1 VPVPLPD
8 DEVQRLARLR
18 ALSVLDSAPEAL
30 FDGLAEAAA
39 AALGTPMAAVNL
51 IDADR
56 LWIKAGVGLEVG
68 GSHPRELTFC
78 THTILGDG
86 VLEVPDARLDP
97 RFSAN
102 PAVRA
107 PDGIRFYAGATI
119 ALGDG
124 SRLGALCA
132 VDTVPHRLDEHQR
145 GLLQALAK
153 VAGEALQLRLDSL
166 RREAML
172 ERTGRLAK
180 VGGWTLDLITD
191 TLEWTDQTCR
201 LHDLPPGHRPTL
213 EEALDCYPREARI
226 RLERAIERAREEG
239 GEWDLELPMK
249 TPAGRRRWVRVI
261 GQTEHLD
268 DGQPARVVGAIQ
280 DISIRRQV
288 MTALETSER
297 RFRQLFQYSLGLI
310 CTHDHEG
317 VLLSVNP
324 AAARALGYS
333 VGELLGRPLT
343 DFIPE
348 SRREAFRD
356 YLLRIIT
363 TGTDAG
369 LLELIARD
377 GRRLMWQYQNVL
389 DDESEE
395 PYILGHAQDITE
407 RFEMER
413 QLRDW
418 SVRDALT
425 GCYNRRYLADLEK
438 SGAARRWLRHGGSGP
453 FQAGQRHLR
462 SPARRRG
469 AAGDGAFPPAARTR
483 RRCGGTPGRRR
494 VPAAAARCRRS
505 GHCRG
510 DRTDRTGPRRGA
522 DRLHAG
528 LRHFRRR
535 GVVGRRI
542 GRGRPQTLRTARAG
556 PRRLS
561 CFPRAAV
568 RATMRVPRCRIS
580 RIRTMHDFDD
590 ELPAEPEDSVEALVW
605 QLLLLVNPGDEDTAL
620 RHFAAWRDVQA
631 ESGGLADPVETVSE
645 VIDWSAGFRV
655 DDAVTLVQALDELAA
670 RWNLSI
676 DWDGDPDDEDFLDE
690 HDAPDL
696 LGTAYDRLLERGYTV
711 WIYESPGAAWA
722 GWITRTDEA
731 EPMREVATALGV
743 NLRPACDAG

>member
-1 VPVPLPD
+1 MPAPLPD

-51 IDADR
+51 IDTDR
-56 LWIKAGVGLEVG
+56 LWVKAGVGLEAG
-68 GSHPRELTFC
+68 GSYPRELTFC

-97 RFSAN
+97 RFAAN
-102 PAVRA
+102 PAVRT

-132 VDTVPHRLDEHQR
+132 IDTVPHRLDEHQR
-145 GLLQALAK
+145 RLLQALAK

-172 ERTGRLAK
+172 ERTGRLAN
-180 VGGWTLDLITD
+180 VGGWTLDLSTE

-201 LHDLPPGHRPTL
+201 LHDLPPGYRPTL
-213 EEALDCYPREARI
+213 EEALACYPREARV
-226 RLERAIERAREEG
+226 RLERAIERARTEG
-239 GEWDLELPMK
+239 GDWDLELPIK
-249 TPAGRRRWVRVI
+249 TAVGRKRWVRVI

-268 DGQPARVVGAIQ
+268 DGRPARVIGAIQ

-333 VGELLGRPLT
+333 VGELLGRPLS

-348 SRREAFRD
+348 SRRDAFRD

-363 TGTDAG
+363 NGTDAG
-369 LLELIARD
+369 LLELVSRD

-413 QLRDW
+413 QLREW
-418 SVRDALT
+418 SVHDALT
-425 GCYNRRYLADLEK
+425 GCYNRRYLTELEQ
-438 SGAARRWLRHGGSGP
+438 SGITRRWGCITVDLDH
-453 FQAGQRHLR
+453 FKQVN
-462 SPARRRG
+462 
-469 AAGDGAFPPAARTR
+469 DTY
-483 RRCGGTPGRRR
+483 
-494 VPAAAARCRRS
+494 
-505 GHCRG
+505 GHQRG
-510 DRTDRTGPRRGA
+510 DEVLQAMARFLRRHVRGDDA
-522 DRLHAG
+522 VVRLG
-528 LRHFRRR
+528 
-535 GVVGRRI
+535 G
-542 GRGRPQTLRTARAG
+542 
-556 PRRLS
+556 
-561 CFPRAAV
+561 
-568 RATMRVPRCRIS
+568 
-580 RIRTMHDFDD
+580 D
-590 ELPAEPEDSVEALVW
+590 EF
-605 QLLLLVNPGDEDTAL
+605 LLLLRDADEAVTAEAIA
-620 RHFAAWRDVQA
+620 RIEQDRAAAPIGFTLGAATFGAGVSLD
-631 ESGGLADPVETVSE
+631 EGLAEADRKLY
-645 VIDWSAGFRV
+645 ARR
-655 DDAVTLVQALDELAA
+655 ALD
-670 RWNLSI
+670 
-676 DWDGDPDDEDFLDE
+676 
-690 HDAPDL
+690 
-696 LGTAYDRLLERGYTV
+696 RG
-711 WIYESPGAAWA
+711 G
-722 GWITRTDEA
+722 
-731 EPMREVATALGV
+731 
-743 NLRPACDAG
+743 

>member
-1 VPVPLPD
+1 MPVPLPD

-102 PAVRA
+102 PAVKA

-145 GLLQALAK
+145 GLLRALAK

-213 EEALDCYPREARI
+213 EEALECYPREARI
-226 RLERAIERAREEG
+226 RLERAIEQARKEG

-438 SGAARRWLRHGGSGP
+438 SGAARRWGCVTVDLDH
-453 FQAGQRHLR
+453 FKQVN
-462 SPARRRG
+462 
-469 AAGDGAFPPAARTR
+469 DTY
-483 RRCGGTPGRRR
+483 
-494 VPAAAARCRRS
+494 
-505 GHCRG
+505 GHQRG
-510 DRTDRTGPRRGA
+510 DEVLQAMARFLRRHVRGDDA
-522 DRLHAG
+522 VVRLG
-528 LRHFRRR
+528 
-535 GVVGRRI
+535 G
-542 GRGRPQTLRTARAG
+542 
-556 PRRLS
+556 
-561 CFPRAAV
+561 
-568 RATMRVPRCRIS
+568 
-580 RIRTMHDFDD
+580 D
-590 ELPAEPEDSVEALVW
+590 EF
-605 QLLLLVNPGDEDTAL
+605 LLLLRDADEAVTAEAIA
-620 RHFAAWRDVQA
+620 RIEQDRAAAPIGFTLGSATFGGGVSLD
-631 ESGGLADPVETVSE
+631 EGLAEADRKLY
-645 VIDWSAGFRV
+645 ARR
-655 DDAVTLVQALDELAA
+655 ALD
-670 RWNLSI
+670 
-676 DWDGDPDDEDFLDE
+676 
-690 HDAPDL
+690 
-696 LGTAYDRLLERGYTV
+696 RG
-711 WIYESPGAAWA
+711 G
-722 GWITRTDEA
+722 
-731 EPMREVATALGV
+731 
-743 NLRPACDAG
+743 